1 MAFLWGR
8 DWCTVGLVKNAVH
21 LFFLAYFF
29 VKLETVKPTGEAFLN
44 NHEWFTIFSASWS
57 FNCTLRSWRLMKGEI
72 ASTINMKQRER
83 KNSKACTRP
92 FSGFGATFFFPVR
105 KVDIFAFQ
113 LHKKMSSI
121 VYLPLFTPLR
131 SLFILLIAPRYDTFS
146 KMESYKSD
154 FFYKITDTCL
164 TSMRE

>member
-8 DWCTVGLVKNAVH
+8 DWCMVGLVKNAVH

-29 VKLETVKPTGEAFLN
+29 VKLETLKPTGEAFLN
-44 NHEWFTIFSASWS
+44 NHEWFTIVSASWS

-105 KVDIFAFQ
+105 KVDIFAFR
-113 LHKKMSSI
+113 LHKKWALLFTFRFLRRYE
-121 VYLPLFTPLR
+121 VYLSYL
-131 SLFILLIAPRYDTFS
+131 SPRVMIHFQRWNLT
-146 KMESYKSD
+146 KVI
-154 FFYKITDTCL
+154 FYKITDTCL